1 VTTARTADAPAT
13 VRLVLGGVVANVAAG
28 TLFAWSL
35 VAQDAAAGVSI
46 SRGTAATVF
55 ATAIVVFTATLLGV
69 GPAQRWCGPRRLLY
83 VAAGVGGAGLFLAA
97 TATAPLALWAGVAL
111 LFGTANGLGYGVA
124 VGLAA
129 RVPERRGTA
138 TGLVVAAYAAGP
150 VLLGLVAPSALRAFG
165 WRACLACLALLVTA
179 LLAVAARLAPV
190 EGAPR
195 RVRGAAGG
203 RIPRRPVALLWL
215 VFAGGAAPGLAL
227 FAHAVPVARDRG
239 LSAQAAGLA
248 VTALAA
254 GNLVGRLVAGW
265 ASDRTG
271 RLPALAA
278 ALATAAVSIVGLAG
292 PTSPLIVLAGFL
304 GTGLGYGAVS
314 SLVPAATADQV
325 GAGAFPPAY
334 GRIFTG
340 WGCAGLLAPLA
351 GEFVLRLQERHPA
364 FLGLAVAPL
373 IPAAAAL
380 LLLIERGS
388 RPAGTR
394 P

>member
-1 VTTARTADAPAT
+1 VTTARTADVPAT
-13 VRLVLGGVVANVAAG
+13 VRLVLSGVVANVAAG

-35 VAQDAAAGVSI
+35 VAQDVAAGVGI

-69 GPAQRWCGPRRLLY
+69 GPAQRRCGPRRLLY
-83 VAAGVGGAGLFLAA
+83 VAAGVGGAGLLLAA

-124 VGLAA
+124 IGLTA
-129 RVPERRGTA
+129 RVPEHRGA
-138 TGLVVAAYAAGP
+138 VTGLVVTAYAAGP
-150 VLLGLVAPSALRAFG
+150 VLLGLVAPPALRAFG
-165 WRACLACLALLVTA
+165 WRPCLACLALLVTA

-190 EGAPR
+190 EGAPPR
-195 RVRGAAGG
+195 ARGAAAGC
-203 RIPRRPVALLWL
+203 IPRRPVALLWL
-215 VFAGGAAPGLAL
+215 VFAGGAAPALAL

-239 LSAQAAGLA
+239 LSAPAAGLA
-248 VTALAA
+248 VTALAT
-254 GNLVGRLVAGW
+254 GNLIGRLVAGW

-325 GAGAFPPAY
+325 GAGAFPTAY

-340 WGCAGLLAPLA
+340 WGCAGLLAPVA
-351 GEFVLRLQERHPA
+351 GEFVLRLQDGHPA

-388 RPAGTR
+388 RAAGTR

>member
-1 VTTARTADAPAT
+1 VTTARTADSSAT

-35 VAQDAAAGVSI
+35 VAQDAAAGVGI
-46 SRGTAATVF
+46 SRGAAAAVF
-55 ATAIVVFTATLLGV
+55 ATAIVVFAATLLGV

-83 VAAGVGGAGLFLAA
+83 VAAGVGGAGLLLAA

-124 VGLAA
+124 VGLTA
-129 RVPERRGTA
+129 RVPERRGAA

-150 VLLGLVAPSALRAFG
+150 VLLGLVAPPALRAFG
-165 WRACLACLALLVTA
+165 WRPCLAGLALLVTA
-179 LLAVAARLAPV
+179 LLSVAARLAPV
-190 EGAPR
+190 AGAPR
-195 RVRGAAGG
+195 PASGAAAG

-227 FAHAVPVARDRG
+227 FAHAVPLARDRG

-248 VTALAA
+248 VTALAT
-254 GNLVGRLVAGW
+254 GNLFGRLVAGW

-304 GTGLGYGAVS
+304 GTGFGYGAVS

-325 GAGAFPPAY
+325 GAGAFPTAY

-340 WGCAGLLAPLA
+340 WGCAGLLAPVA
-351 GEFVLRLQERHPA
+351 GEFVLRLQDGHPA

-373 IPAAAAL
+373 IPAAVAL
-380 LLLIERGS
+380 LLLSERDS
-388 RPAGTR
+388 RAAGTR
-394 P
+394 R

>member
-1 VTTARTADAPAT
+1 VTTARTADVPAT
-13 VRLVLGGVVANVAAG
+13 VRLVLSGVVANVAAG

-35 VAQDAAAGVSI
+35 VAQDVAAGVGI

-83 VAAGVGGAGLFLAA
+83 VAAGVGGAGLLLAA

-124 VGLAA
+124 IGLTA
-129 RVPERRGTA
+129 RVPEHRGA
-138 TGLVVAAYAAGP
+138 VTGLVVTAYAAGP
-150 VLLGLVAPSALRAFG
+150 VLLGLVAPPALRAFG
-165 WRACLACLALLVTA
+165 WRPCLACLALLVTA

-190 EGAPR
+190 EGAPPR
-195 RVRGAAGG
+195 ARGGTAGC
-203 RIPRRPVALLWL
+203 IPRRPVALLWL
-215 VFAGGAAPGLAL
+215 VFAGGAAPALAL

-239 LSAQAAGLA
+239 LSAPAAGLA
-248 VTALAA
+248 VTALAT
-254 GNLVGRLVAGW
+254 GNLIGRLVAGW

-325 GAGAFPPAY
+325 GAGAFPTAY

-340 WGCAGLLAPLA
+340 WGCAGLLAPVA
-351 GEFVLRLQERHPA
+351 GEFVLRLQDGHPA

-388 RPAGTR
+388 RAAGTR

>member
-1 VTTARTADAPAT
+1 VTTARTTDAPAR
-13 VRLVLGGVVANVAAG
+13 VRLVLSGVVANVAAG

-35 VAQDAAAGVSI
+35 VAQDAAAGVGL
-46 SRGTAATVF
+46 SRGAGGAVF
-55 ATAIVVFTATLLGV
+55 ATAIVVFAATLLGV
-69 GPAQRWCGPRRLLY
+69 GPAQRWCGPRRVLY
-83 VAAGVGGAGLFLAA
+83 VAAAAGGSGLVLAA
-97 TATAPLALWAGVAL
+97 TATAPLGLWAGVAL
-111 LFGTANGLGYGVA
+111 LFGSANGLGYGVA

-138 TGLVVAAYAAGP
+138 TGVVVAAYAAGP
-150 VLLGLVAPSALRAFG
+150 VLLGVVAPPALRAFG
-165 WRACLACLALLVTA
+165 WRPCLAGLGVLVAA

-351 GEFVLRLQERHPA
+351 GELVLRLQDGHPA
-364 FLGLAVAPL
+364 FLALAVAPL
-373 IPAAAAL
+373 VPAGAAL
-380 LLLIERGS
+380 LLVIGRG
-388 RPAGTR
+388 RR
-394 P
+394 R